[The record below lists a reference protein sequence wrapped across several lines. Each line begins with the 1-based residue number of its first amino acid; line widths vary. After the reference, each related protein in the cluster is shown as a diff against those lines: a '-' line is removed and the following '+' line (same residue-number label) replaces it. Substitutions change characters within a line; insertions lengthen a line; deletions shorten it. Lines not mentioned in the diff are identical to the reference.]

1 MTADGGKMR
10 AEIVAIGTELLLGQ
24 IVDTNSTWIAEQLAV
39 TGIDCL
45 YQSRVGDNIDR
56 IVDVLTHAL
65 SRSDAVITCGG
76 LGPTQDDITREA
88 IAKMMGVELL
98 HNDEAERRVREMFSS
113 RGREMTENNLR
124 QAEVPEGASII
135 SQVIGSAP
143 GLICPI
149 GDKVIY
155 ALPGVP
161 HEMREMVT
169 RAVLEDLSRRSGETA
184 TIRSR
189 ILRTFGV
196 AESKIAEIV
205 SPRFEALEQGGADG
219 PRIAFLASG
228 IEGVKVRITVKAATE
243 EVARVRLDEEEL
255 ALRGLL
261 GESVFGVDDETMEY
275 ALGEVLRQRGL
286 TLGLAESFT
295 GGLISSRIVA
305 VVGASRWFRGS
316 LVAYNEQ
323 VKFQTLGVPL
333 GPVIS
338 GAAAIAMAEGACS
351 LLGSDVAISTTG
363 VAGPDE
369 QEGQSV
375 GTCFVGLVVN
385 GRPSE
390 SLALRLSGDR
400 QRIRE
405 LATIAALGNMRRIL
419 LDS

>member
-1 MTADGGKMR
+1 MR

-24 IVDTNSTWIAEQLAV
+24 IIDTNSTWIAEQLAV
-39 TGIDCL
+39 AGIDCL
-45 YQSRVGDNIDR
+45 YQSRVGDNIER
-56 IVDVLTHAL
+56 IVDVLSHAL

-88 IAKMMGVELL
+88 IAKVMGVELL
-98 HNDEAERRVREMFSS
+98 RDADAERRVREMFAS
-113 RGREMTENNLR
+113 RGRDMSENNLR
-124 QAEVPEGASII
+124 QAEVPVGGRII
-135 SQVIGSAP
+135 TQVIGSAP
-143 GLICPI
+143 GLICPV

-169 RAVLEDLSRRSGETA
+169 RAVLEDLSRRSGETS

-189 ILRTFGV
+189 VLRTFGI

-205 SPRFEALEQGGADG
+205 TPRFEALENGGAGG

-243 EVARVRLDEEEL
+243 AEARVLLDQEEL
-255 ALRGLL
+255 ALRALL
-261 GESVFGVDDETMEY
+261 GESVFGIDDETMEHS
-275 ALGEVLRQRGL
+275 LGEVLRDKGL

-305 VVGASRWFRGS
+305 VVGASRWFRGA
-316 LVAYNEQ
+316 LVAYNEE
-323 VKFQTLGVPL
+323 VKYQALGVAP
-333 GPVIS
+333 GPVVS
-338 GAAAIAMAEGACS
+338 AAAAISMAEGACS

-369 QEGQSV
+369 QEGHPV
-375 GTCFVGLVVN
+375 GTCFVGLVVR
-385 GRPSE
+385 GRSSE
-390 SLALRLSGDR
+390 SLVLRLSGDR

-419 LDS
+419 LGP